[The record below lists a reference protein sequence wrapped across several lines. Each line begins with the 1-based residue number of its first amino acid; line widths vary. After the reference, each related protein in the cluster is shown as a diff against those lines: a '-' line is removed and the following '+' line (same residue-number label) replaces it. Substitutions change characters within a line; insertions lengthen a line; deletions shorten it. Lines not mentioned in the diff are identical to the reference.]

1 MILSDRRVQNFWKYE
16 VHKKGKY
23 EDTDIDSNIGVTA
36 HGARPD
42 GTTTDA
48 RADEGNANYC
58 AGRAGH
64 REEDET
70 RGADQ
75 SAGKT

>member
-1 MILSDRRVQNFWKYE
+1 MILSNRRVQNFWKYE

-48 RADEGNANYC
+48 GADERNANYC
-58 AGRAGH
+58 ANE
-64 REEDET
+64 REEDAP
-70 RGADQ
+70 RSGADQ

>member
-1 MILSDRRVQNFWKYE
+1 MILSDGRVQNFWKYE
-16 VHKKGKY
+16 LHKRGKY

-36 HGARPD
+36 PGARPD

-48 RADEGNANYC
+48 GADERNANYC
-58 AGRAGH
+58 SYE
-64 REEDET
+64 REEDAT
-70 RGADQ
+70 RSGPDR